1 VSECEEI
8 YVLAARTSLSPD
20 PDATHYY
27 GPPGL
32 FPPRARR
39 VFVSCTF
46 TWDKPRA
53 QWLAE
58 QWRAAL
64 PEAEVLVGGP
74 AYGDPGGEFV
84 PGKFLKEG
92 VTITTRGCPGC
103 SSPCL
108 VPKREG
114 GIRCLAIKPGWIV
127 QDNNLLAA
135 PRAHVEAVLDMLEAQ
150 PRAAK
155 FSGGLE
161 AVRFLANPWFVE
173 RLAAWRCRPELWF
186 AYDNPLEG
194 PVATEAVR
202 VALRLGFTQRH
213 VRCYVLVGRH
223 SDTVRAAEARLREVF
238 EAGGLPFAMLW
249 RDENAQTR
257 HEPEWRALVRKWT
270 RPAAMFAS
278 ERTRA

>member
-1 VSECEEI
+1 MSECEEI

-84 PGKFLKEG
+84 PGKFLREG
-92 VTITTRGCPGC
+92 CTITTRGCPGC
-103 SSPCL
+103 ASPCL

-114 GIRCLAIKPGWIV
+114 GFRCLTIKPGWIV

-135 PRAHVEAVLDMLEAQ
+135 PRAHVEAVLDMLDEQ
-150 PRAAK
+150 RKAAT

-161 AVRFLANPWFVE
+161 ARRLLKMSWFVE
-173 RLAAWRCRPELWF
+173 RLAQMRVYEAWL
-186 AYDNPLEG
+186 AYDSPPERE
-194 PVATEAVR
+194 P
-202 VALRLGFTQRH
+202 ALAAIALLRRIGLRQRQT
-213 VRCYVLVGRH
+213 RCYVLVGRDG
-223 SDTVRAAEARLREVF
+223 DTVDEAERRVREVF
-238 EAGGLPFAMLW
+238 DAGGLPFAMLW
-249 RDENAQTR
+249 RDENAQMR